1 MNSTGKVLT
10 LSVPVPDGATTEET
24 FTVSVTMSSV
34 RSLSSA
40 RTSALWTFLGG
51 LENSKGNVQ
60 QTAVDS
66 VPWSISEK
74 ESLTPASS
82 TPHSHSGCWCNS
94 YRKQATDDVDG

>member
-1 MNSTGKVLT
+1 
-10 LSVPVPDGATTEET
+10 
-24 FTVSVTMSSV
+24 
-34 RSLSSA
+34 
-40 RTSALWTFLGG
+40 

-74 ESLTPASS
+74 ESLTLASS
-82 TPHSHSGCWCNS
+82 TPLSHSGCWCNS